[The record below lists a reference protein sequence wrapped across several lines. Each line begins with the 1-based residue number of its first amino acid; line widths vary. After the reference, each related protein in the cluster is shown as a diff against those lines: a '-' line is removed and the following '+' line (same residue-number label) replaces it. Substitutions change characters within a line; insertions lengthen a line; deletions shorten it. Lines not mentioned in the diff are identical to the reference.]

1 MQALR
6 KELLAL
12 MHQLCLTNGEHGKL
26 AGMENKIALVT
37 RGGLVRRIELAK
49 AQLEQREPPQG
60 KTKSK
65 KAKQ

>member
-12 MHQLCLTNGEHGKL
+12 MHQLCRTNGEHGKL

-49 AQLEQREPPQG
+49 AQLAKREPSG